1 MRVLEFAGRNLWA
14 EPFEEVLGAV
24 SWGASRL
31 RSANIGGMAERR
43 KNIRK
48 VLGASRSVP
57 RKNSPSVEC
66 SEVKFKTEVAE
77 TGSRLVAA

>member
-48 VLGASRSVP
+48 VLSQP
-57 RKNSPSVEC
+57 EC
-66 SEVKFKTEVAE
+66 PKEELA
-77 TGSRLVAA
+77 LC